1 MSGVLHEGLAELEGA
16 RCIVGRA
23 DIEHARE
30 VREEISH
37 DGVQKWKSPTHG
49 RACRGRVE
57 RGD

>member
-1 MSGVLHEGLAELEGA
+1 MSGVLDEGLVELESA
-16 RCIVGRA
+16 RCVVWRV

-37 DGVQKWKSPTHG
+37 DGLQKWKSPAHG
-49 RACRGRVE
+49 RVCRGRVE